1 MMAAQKL
8 KYKEEEMLGELRKK
22 NQRITDIS
30 STSND
35 ISNTIIF
42 YSLAK
47 SYITGV
53 VNLYYKRCFFDY
65 WYWLI

>member
-42 YSLAK
+42 YSLVK

-53 VNLYYKRCFFDY
+53 SNLYYKRCFFDC